1 MKGNWGGG
9 QKGGKSKGKG
19 KGYEG
24 TCWNCNQVGHKQ
36 HECQQQRV
44 QAVQGLYQQA
54 APGFNVQPTMG
65 PIASPEP
72 IHPPTGGVWQDLRQT
87 DSPV

>member
-54 APGFNVQPTMG
+54 APGSHLQPTMG

-72 IHPPTGGVWQDLRQT
+72 IHPPTGGAW
-87 DSPV
+87 

>member
-24 TCWNCNQVGHKQ
+24 TCWNCHQVGHKQ
-36 HECQQQRV
+36 HECQQQRG
-44 QAVQGLYQQA
+44 QGVQGLYQP
-54 APGFNVQPTMG
+54 PGLNAQPTMPGQQVAQQTMG
-65 PIASPEP
+65 PIAQPEP
-72 IHPPTGGVWQDLRQT
+72 IHPPTGGGW
-87 DSPV
+87 